1 MRRSTRRRYNR
12 KPIFGTGHIVLILFV
27 LMVTAALVLL
37 FTDTLGL
44 ASSLRGVLTAS
55 KMEVVDEEGIKNI
68 EGDYTVDQPGER
80 LEDMHIY
87 GNLYLGAG
95 IGDGSVD
102 LVNIIVDGSVLVQGG
117 GMNSV
122 YINNCTFK
130 ELKVNRPA
138 GMVKLVATGETLV
151 EKVILETSTR
161 LVENLADGFYGF
173 RSIDVLTA
181 DKIELSGDFELLNV
195 AVQDAYVEID
205 SKTLTNL
212 NVAATAVG
220 SAIQLPDGF
229 FIEKLQVDGACYL
242 LGQGEIAEAVISAS
256 GITEM
261 AGRFSKIMIISEAG
275 QLDLGEES
283 AVSELLVAKHALN
296 NVLNLSEMVELS
308 YLELNEAV
316 EVKGAGEIEMVVIN
330 APGSRMEQIP
340 AAIEFGDAVSVVIA
354 GYEISSPEMLR
365 GLREHD
371 DPLYYAEA
379 ITIEQDDTAPVP
391 DPEPAPDP
399 VPDPATVPAPDPA
412 PAPAPLPT
420 PEPIP
425 TPAPAAVKEFKIG
438 PGLTPGKKIVTV
450 SLTVED
456 PQNYKVVVSSIELD
470 PLYYE
475 GKVIGFKKELDEK
488 IAEDADKDRSK
499 IVVIKLGS

>member
-1 MRRSTRRRYNR
+1 MRRSTRRRHYKR
-12 KPIFGTGHIVLILFV
+12 KPRIGTWHIVLMVVVIF
-27 LMVTAALVLL
+27 VTAALVLL

-55 KMEVVDEEGIKNI
+55 KMEVVDEEGSKII
-68 EGDYTVDQPGER
+68 DGDYTVDHPGER

-87 GNLYLGAG
+87 GNLYLGSG

-102 LVNIIVDGSVLVQGG
+102 LVNLVVDGSVLVQGG

-138 GMVKLVATGETLV
+138 GMVKIVATGETLV

-161 LVENLADGFYGF
+161 LVENLSDGFYGF
-173 RSIDVLTA
+173 RSVDVLTA
-181 DKIELSGDFELLNV
+181 DKIELSGNFESLKV
-195 AVQDAYVEID
+195 SVQDAYVEID
-205 SKTLTNL
+205 SKTLTSL
-212 NVAATAVG
+212 NVTRAAAG
-220 SAIQLPDGF
+220 SAIQFPDGF

-242 LGQGEIAEAVISAS
+242 LGQGEVAEAVISAS

-261 AGRFSKIMIISEAG
+261 TGRFSKIMLISEAG
-275 QLDLGEES
+275 QLDLGAES
-283 AVSELLVAKHALN
+283 SVSELIVAKLALN
-296 NVLNLSEMVELS
+296 NVLNFSETVELS

-330 APGSRMEQIP
+330 AAGSRMEQIP

-354 GYEISSPEMLR
+354 GYEISSSEMLR

-371 DPLYYAEA
+371 DPLYYAA
-379 ITIEQDDTAPVP
+379 AVTAEQDDNA
-391 DPEPAPDP
+391 
-399 VPDPATVPAPDPA
+399 PAPDPA
-412 PAPAPLPT
+412 PAPAPD
-420 PEPIP
+420 P
-425 TPAPAAVKEFKIG
+425 TPAPAPAPAPETTPTPEPTPTPAPAPAPAAVREFKVG
-438 PGLTPGKKIVTV
+438 PGLTPGKKVVTV
-450 SLTVED
+450 SLTVDD
-456 PQNYKVVVSSIELD
+456 PQNYKVVVSGVELE

-499 IVVIKLGS
+499 IAVIKL

>member
-1 MRRSTRRRYNR
+1 MSRSARRRYSKR
-12 KPIFGTGHIVLILFV
+12 KPRIGTMHIVLV
-27 LMVTAALVLL
+27 LVVLIVTALLVLL
-37 FTDTLGL
+37 FTDTFGL

-55 KMEVVDEEGIKNI
+55 KMEVIDEEGIKI
-68 EGDYTVDQPGER
+68 IGGDYTVDQPGER

-102 LVNIIVDGSVLVQGG
+102 LVNVIVDGSVLVQGG

-181 DKIELSGDFELLNV
+181 DKIELSGDFELLKV

-212 NVAATAVG
+212 NVAATAAG
-220 SAIQLPDGF
+220 SAIQFPDGF

-261 AGRFSKIMIISEAG
+261 IGRFSKIMIISEAG

-283 AVSELLVAKHALN
+283 AVSELIVAKHALN
-296 NVLNLSEMVELS
+296 NVLNLGDMVEMS

-340 AAIEFGDAVSVVIA
+340 AAIEFGDAFSVVIA
-354 GYEISSPEMLR
+354 GYEISNSEMLR
-365 GLREHD
+365 GLREHG
-371 DPLYYAEA
+371 DPRYYAEA
-379 ITIEQDDTAPVP
+379 VTVEQDDTAPVSEP
-391 DPEPAPDP
+391 DPEPAPD
-399 VPDPATVPAPDPA
+399 PAPDPA
-412 PAPAPLPT
+412 PAPAPEPTPT

-456 PQNYKVVVSSIELD
+456 PQNYKVVVNSIELD

>member
-1 MRRSTRRRYNR
+1 MRRSARRRYSKR
-12 KPIFGTGHIVLILFV
+12 KPRIGTVHIVLMLVV
-27 LMVTAALVLL
+27 LIVTAALVLL
-37 FTDTLGL
+37 FTDTFGL

-55 KMEVVDEEGIKNI
+55 KMEVIDEDGIKNI
-68 EGDYTVDQPGER
+68 EGDYTVDQAGER
-80 LEDMHIY
+80 LEDLHIY

-102 LVNIIVDGSVLVQGG
+102 LVNVIVDGSVLVQGG

-181 DKIELSGDFELLNV
+181 DKIELSGNFESLNV

-261 AGRFSKIMIISEAG
+261 AGRFSKITIISEAG

-283 AVSELLVAKHALN
+283 AVSELLVAEHSLN
-296 NVLNLSEMVELS
+296 NVLNLGEMVEIT

-340 AAIEFGDAVSVVIA
+340 AAIEFVDAVSVVIA
-354 GYEISSPEMLR
+354 GYEISSSEMLR

-371 DPLYYAEA
+371 DPLYYAA
-379 ITIEQDDTAPVP
+379 AVTDEQDDTTPVSE
-391 DPEPAPDP
+391 PEPTP
-399 VPDPATVPAPDPA
+399 VPAPDPA
-412 PAPAPLPT
+412 PAPAPAPTPT
-420 PEPIP
+420 PEPTPTP
-425 TPAPAAVKEFKIG
+425 TPATALAAVKEFKIG
-438 PGLTPGKKIVTV
+438 PGLTPGKKVVTV
-450 SLTVED
+450 SLTVDD
-456 PQNYKVVVSSIELD
+456 PHNYKVVVSSIELD